1 MSRASGRSRRERR
14 QCWGAPAR
22 RPGWASAYPERVP
35 KRKRLTH
42 LDDRGAARMVDVAE
56 KASTVREALAE
67 CFVRMA
73 PATLRAVKEGTPK
86 GDALQVARV
95 AGIMAA
101 KRTSELIPLCHP
113 LPLTSVTLDF
123 EFVRG
128 AIRVLA
134 RARVVGQT
142 GVEMEALTA
151 ASVAG
156 LTLIDMTKGIER
168 GVYLESV
175 RLLEKSGGRSGT
187 WKRTVR
193 QTRCRALTSSP
204 SAIAFPQAL

>member
-1 MSRASGRSRRERR
+1 M
-14 QCWGAPAR
+14 
-22 RPGWASAYPERVP
+22 P
-35 KRKRLTH
+35 KKLTH
-42 LDDRGAARMVDVAE
+42 LDERGAARMVDVAD
-56 KASTVREALAE
+56 KPTTVREALAE
-67 CFVRMA
+67 CLVRMA
-73 PATLRAVKEGTPK
+73 PATLRAVREGTAQK

-101 KRTSELIPLCHP
+101 KRTSDLIPLCHP
-113 LPLTSVTLDF
+113 LPLTSVTIDF

-128 AIRVLA
+128 AVRVLA

-168 GVYLESV
+168 GVYLETV
-175 RLLEKSGGRSGT
+175 RLLQKSGGRSGT
-187 WKRTVR
+187 WTRATPKKR
-193 QTRCRALTSSP
+193 
-204 SAIAFPQAL
+204 

>member
-1 MSRASGRSRRERR
+1 
-14 QCWGAPAR
+14 
-22 RPGWASAYPERVP
+22 
-35 KRKRLTH
+35 
-42 LDDRGAARMVDVAE
+42 MVDVGD
-56 KASTVREALAE
+56 KPVTTREAVAE
-67 CFVRMA
+67 CIVRMA
-73 PATLRAVKEGTPK
+73 PATLRAVRDGTPK

-113 LPLTSVTLDF
+113 LPLTKVDVDF
-123 EFVRG
+123 ELVKG
-128 AIRVLA
+128 GVRVLT

-151 ASVAG
+151 AAVAG

-168 GVYLESV
+168 GVSIESV

-187 WKRTVR
+187 WKR
-193 QTRCRALTSSP
+193 ASS
-204 SAIAFPQAL
+204 AR